1 MPPRKKPEE
10 PKTATELAI
19 EEQEKIAKKAS
30 KDAEDKLKLAELQ
43 AKNQAIA
50 QQEAHAQQHTR
61 AHPHSTNANYPFGAF
76 GLNHGVPHL
85 PVVAVPPHQPLHHPQ
100 QVQTSW
106 SRAQH
111 QDMQEQEYWQDQRTR
126 ARNTRHGNWA
136 DSIAAIAAMGIG
148 SATILAILYYGHMTA
163 NAKDLIGAV
172 QAFAPNGLS
181 LTYNGAGVTIPGTVT
196 PPPPT
201 KEDVLQGS
209 IDTATGTMN
218 TKNAE
223 ETRKVEELTTT
234 SSALAFLPMIKEY
247 LGNYVYL
254 LTLFMDT
261 MVLESVIDDDRQLFF
276 TQQNVALERRREMLE
291 DKLNKV
297 KPTTTFIQKLKEFLQ
312 TFNIFT
318 FSVNTETQDSLNSDE
333 IEFLKLLEKFEKN
346 VATVFLVVILFSN
359 ELRGE
364 NVLTRQ
370 QKQKT
375 ACLVKL
381 YKTEFTS
388 AKPLFIIMDQYSVNV
403 LIILTKLDQFI
414 SNQKTLVQGEI
425 KKRSQFFEN
434 MFPFEKTQTQFE
446 NILNLLQITNCN

>member
-136 DSIAAIAAMGIG
+136 DSIATIAAMGIG
-148 SATILAILYYGHMTA
+148 SATILTILFHGHMTA
-163 NAKDLIGAV
+163 NAKELLGAV
-172 QAFAPNGLS
+172 KNIASGGLS
-181 LTYNGAGVTIPGTVT
+181 FTYGGAGLNINGTNT
-196 PPPPT
+196 APPT
-201 KEDVLQGS
+201 KIEVLQGS
-209 IDTATGTMN
+209 IATATGTMN
-218 TKNAE
+218 TKNE
-223 ETRKVEELTTT
+223 EENRKVEELTDT

-276 TQQNVALERRREMLE
+276 TQQHVALEQRREMLE

-318 FSVNTETQDSLNSDE
+318 FSVNTGTQESLKGEE
-333 IEFLKLLEKFEKN
+333 IEFLKLLKEFEKN

-364 NVLTRQ
+364 DVLNRT

-375 ACLVKL
+375 ACLVNL
-381 YKTEFTS
+381 YKTQFTERT
-388 AKPLFIIMDQYSVNV
+388 PLFIIMDQYSVNV

-414 SNQKTLVQGEI
+414 SKQTMLVQGEI
-425 KKRSQFFEN
+425 EKRRQFFEN
-434 MFPFEKTQTQFE
+434 MFPFERTPKQFE

>member
-136 DSIAAIAAMGIG
+136 DSIATIAAMGIG
-148 SATILAILYYGHMTA
+148 SATILAILFHGHMTA
-163 NAKDLIGAV
+163 NAKDLLGVVKNIASG
-172 QAFAPNGLS
+172 GLS
-181 LTYNGAGVTIPGTVT
+181 FTYGGAGLNINGTNT
-196 PPPPT
+196 PPPT
-201 KEDVLQGS
+201 KTDVLTGS
-209 IDTATGTMN
+209 IATATGTMN
-218 TKNAE
+218 TKNE
-223 ETRKVEELTTT
+223 EENRKVQGLTDT

-276 TQQNVALERRREMLE
+276 TQQHVALEQRREMLE

-318 FSVNTETQDSLNSDE
+318 FSVNTGTQESLNLDE

-346 VATVFLVVILFSN
+346 VATVFLLVILFSN

-364 NVLTRQ
+364 NVLNLT

-381 YKTEFTS
+381 YKTEFTERT
-388 AKPLFIIMDQYSVNV
+388 PLFIIMDQYSVNV

-425 KKRSQFFEN
+425 EKRRQFFEN
-434 MFPFEKTQTQFE
+434 MFPFERTPKQFE